1 VSLCLRGALI
11 SAFSLCLGG
20 LVSAQSSNW
29 PTERPPQ
36 PLPARDIKFPPYQIQ
51 TLPNGLQVVVVM
63 HHEQPVVTMRLLVR
77 AGTSS
82 DTREKLGLSHLA
94 ASLLDQGTKTMS
106 AQEMNDAVDFIGGAM
121 GAGAGTDLTFV
132 NMVVMKDSFDAGLRM
147 LSDMARQPA
156 FAAAEIE
163 RQRQQML
170 SGQKVSLDDPGYIA
184 SSVFDRLVYGFHP
197 YGMPANGTTETI
209 AALTRDDLVAF
220 HTHFFVPNNAIL
232 AIVGDVTA
240 DEAFTAAKKAFGD
253 WQKRD
258 LPAQT
263 FTGPPDPTRRV
274 IVVNKPDAVQTEV
287 RVGHIGIPRTHPDYM
302 AVNLA
307 IRILGGEGSN
317 RLHQILRTER
327 GLTYGAQAN
336 MDTLKETGDFEAETN
351 TRSDATG
358 EVLRLIVDEF
368 WRLQRERVSDRELDG
383 AKAYLTGSFPLTIEV
398 PESIAMQV
406 VNALFYGLP
415 LEELQNFRERV
426 NAVTADDI
434 QRVAKALLRPD
445 RLSVVLV
452 GNSAAFASQLRGV
465 GFGTFETVEIADLD
479 LTSANFKRAAVKA
492 GAQGNDRSG
501 GSGGSGGAGRAGGAG
516 GAGGDG
522 GPGGASGSGRSGGS
536 GGSGRSGGSR
546 GLLADVVQ
554 AFPPPLAYE
563 SRELR
568 RGSPKRPWREGGRP
582 ALNYQQ
588 APLASR
594 AVQDPRPEDHQ
605 AAMVL
610 LDRVIAAKGGLDKL
624 QSVKTIVVKQ
634 TLINRDSD
642 GKAQTATTNY
652 IQYPDHFRIET
663 PTTTQGYDG
672 SQTWLKDAR
681 GVREGGEPMARE
693 ARASMRRD
701 IVALLLAAKDGKV
714 MPRLLPDVT
723 DAEGHLTHTL
733 ELSANDLNPIVF
745 YVDVEAGLITKQAF
759 VADAPGRPLVE
770 EQFSDYR
777 PVDGIQIAFQ
787 AARKV
792 GTLSV
797 ERRVTDVKINA
808 PIDPA
813 LFKRPAS

>member
-1 VSLCLRGALI
+1 MRSPSAWSTQKRFTHGNAETQRKTDTHNQIGVSPWLCALF
-11 SAFSLCLGG
+11 FSVCSLTLSVG
-20 LVSAQSSNW
+20 LASAQSAAW

-36 PLPARDIKFPPYQIQ
+36 PLAARDIKFPPYEVQ

-82 DTREKLGLSHLA
+82 DTREKLGLAHLA

-156 FAAAEIE
+156 FAPAEIE
-163 RQRQQML
+163 RQRQQMV
-170 SGQKVSLDDPGYIA
+170 SGQKVSAEDPGHVA
-184 SSVFDRLVYGFHP
+184 NSVFDRLVYGFHP
-197 YGMPANGTTETI
+197 YGMPENGTLQTI
-209 AALTRDDLVAF
+209 AALTRDDLLAF
-220 HTHFFVPNNAIL
+220 HSRFFVPNNAIL

-240 DEAFTAAKKAFGD
+240 DEAFTAAKKVFGD

-263 FTGPPDPTRRV
+263 FVGPPDPTRRV

-317 RLHQILRTER
+317 RLHQVLRTER

-336 MDTLKETGDFEAETN
+336 MDTLKESGDFEAETN

-358 EVLRLIVDEF
+358 EVLRLIVHEF
-368 WRLQRERVSDRELDG
+368 WRLQRERVGDRELDG
-383 AKAYLTGSFPLTIEV
+383 AKAYLTGSFPLTIET

-415 LEELQNFRERV
+415 LSDLQNFRERV
-426 NAVTADDI
+426 NAVTPDDI

-479 LTSANFKRAAVKA
+479 LTSATFKRTTVKA
-492 GAQGNDRSG
+492 EAGKAAGAGR
-501 GSGGSGGAGRAGGAG
+501 SGGAGGFRAGSGLRVGPAG
-516 GAGGDG
+516 HT
-522 GPGGASGSGRSGGS
+522 GPGPRTG
-536 GGSGRSGGSR
+536 
-546 GLLADVVQ
+546 
-554 AFPPPLAYE
+554 YH
-563 SRELR
+563 
-568 RGSPKRPWREGGRP
+568 
-582 ALNYQQ
+582 Q

-594 AVQDPRPEDHQ
+594 PSDQPAPGDT
-605 AAMVL
+605 AAAIAM
-610 LDRVIAAKGGLDKL
+610 LDKVVAAKGGLEKL
-624 QSVKTIVVKQ
+624 RGLKSIVAKQ
-634 TLINRDSD
+634 TQVSQRPD
-642 GKAQTATTNY
+642 GESTVETINY
-652 IQYPDHFRIET
+652 IEYPSHLRVE
-663 PTTTQGYDG
+663 TQGQVQAYDG
-672 SQTWLKDAR
+672 ARVWMKDNR
-681 GVREGGEPMARE
+681 GVHDAQERFVREMAVGL
-693 ARASMRRD
+693 RRD
-701 IVALLLAAKDGKV
+701 VVALLLAAKAGTV
-714 MPRLLPDVT
+714 ATRLLPDVK
-723 DAEGHLTHTL
+723 DADGLISHAL
-733 ELSANDLNPIVF
+733 ELSAPDLNPIVL
-745 YVDVEAGLITKQAF
+745 YVDPESSQIRKRLYA
-759 VADAPGRPLVE
+759 ADAPGRPIIE
-770 EQFSDYR
+770 EAFFDYR
-777 PVDGIQIAFQ
+777 AVDGIQFAFRATQ
-787 AARKV
+787 KV
-792 GTLSV
+792 GPVSV

-808 PIDPA
+808 PLAPS
-813 LFKRPAS
+813 LFTRPAS

>member
-1 VSLCLRGALI
+1 V
-11 SAFSLCLGG
+11 FSLAICVGIAH
-20 LVSAQSSNW
+20 AQSAAW
-29 PTERPPQ
+29 PSERPPQ
-36 PLPARDIKFPPYQIQ
+36 PLAARDIKFPPYEIQ

-63 HHEQPVVTMRLLVR
+63 HHEQPAVTMRLLVR
-77 AGTSS
+77 AGTAS
-82 DTREKLGLSHLA
+82 DPREKLGLAHLT

-106 AQEMNDAVDFIGGAM
+106 AQEMNDAVDFIGGVM

-132 NMVVMKDSFDAGLRM
+132 NMVVMKDSFDTGLKM

-156 FAAAEIE
+156 FSPAEIE

-170 SGQKVSLDDPGYIA
+170 SGQQVSLEDPGYIA
-184 SSVFDRLVYGFHP
+184 NSVFDRLVYGFHP
-197 YGMPANGTTETI
+197 YGMPENGTPQTL
-209 AALTRDDLVAF
+209 AGLTRDDLVAF
-220 HTHFFVPNNAIL
+220 HTRYFMPNNAIL

-240 DEAFTAAKKAFGD
+240 EEAFAAAKKAFGD

-258 LPAQT
+258 LPTQT

-317 RLHQILRTER
+317 RLHQVLRTER

-336 MDTLKETGDFEAETN
+336 MDTLKESGDFEAETN

-368 WRLQRERVSDRELDG
+368 WRLQRERVGERELDG
-383 AKAYLTGSFPLTIEV
+383 AKAYLTGSFPLTIET

-426 NAVTADDI
+426 NAVTPDDI

-465 GFGTFETVEIADLD
+465 GFGTYETVELGDLD
-479 LTSANFKRAAVKA
+479 LTSATFKRAAA
-492 GAQGNDRSG
+492 
-501 GSGGSGGAGRAGGAG
+501 RAPHDHEA
-516 GAGGDG
+516 G
-522 GPGGASGSGRSGGS
+522 GPGGAGGFP
-536 GGSGRSGGSR
+536 
-546 GLLADVVQ
+546 VVQ
-554 AFPPPLAYE
+554 AFPPPLAEE

-568 RGSPKRPWREGGRP
+568 RGSPKRLWREGGRP

-594 AVQDPRPEDHQ
+594 PSATAAPEEIAKAV
-605 AAMVL
+605 AL
-610 LDRVIAAKGGLDKL
+610 LDKVIEAKGGLDKL
-624 QSVKTIVVKQ
+624 RGLKSIVATQ
-634 TLINRDSD
+634 TQVSHRAAGDS
-642 GKAQTATTNY
+642 TVATTNY
-652 IQYPDHFRIET
+652 IEYPSHLRVES
-663 PTTTQGYDG
+663 PGQVQAYDG
-672 SQTWLKDAR
+672 THVWMKDAR
-681 GVREGGEPMARE
+681 GIHDAPDMYVREMA
-693 ARASMRRD
+693 AGLRRD
-701 IVALLLAAKDGKV
+701 VVSLLLAAKAGTV
-714 MPRLLPDVT
+714 TVRLLPDVKE
-723 DAEGHLTHTL
+723 DGGLVSHAL
-733 ELSANDLNPIVF
+733 ELSATDLNPVVL
-745 YVDVEAGLITKQAF
+745 YVLPETSQIRKRVYA
-759 VADAPGRPLVE
+759 ADAPGRPIVE
-770 EQFSDYR
+770 ETFFDYR
-777 PVDGIQIAFQ
+777 DVQGIQFAFRAIQ
-787 AARKV
+787 KV
-792 GTLSV
+792 GPTSV
-797 ERRVTDVKINA
+797 ERLVTDVKINA
-808 PIDPA
+808 PLDPA